1 MRNSPMT
8 DYLSKKIKIL
18 SFLAIVMVV
27 LVHAYNQPERVL
39 HSWKLVKTGENWNA
53 WAQLFISNGVAR
65 YGIPFFFL
73 VSGWLNYRKAR
84 GAFADLALTR
94 LRTLAL
100 PYFLWSAISLFV
112 FWLAQQNDFMWA
124 LMQANPIGPF
134 ATTRLADYSASQ
146 WWTRSV
152 VYPVAFQL
160 WFLRDLFVCS
170 LLAPLLIAA
179 FALPR
184 ALVALMFAGFAVLFF
199 NGADFYLVEGEG
211 LLFFSAGLLLAH
223 CGADVQQAPRWFRL
237 RWWAVLW
244 LAVIA
249 LKTGLAFA
257 HWDVSRPLAIIAL
270 YRLSQVM
277 GIAVVWFGYDRV
289 MRGAA
294 PAPAA
299 LRMASHA
306 FIVYVLHVPLLNLA
320 TQAALTLFGNTDA
333 MRFAVYAGSA
343 AGSIGVCV
351 LAGRAMT
358 RWAPTLSALLT
369 GGRATPPPSTPTP
382 ATPQQLTSETV

>member
-1 MRNSPMT
+1 MLATPIT

-65 YGIPFFFL
+65 YAVPFFFL

-84 GAFADLALTR
+84 ASLPDLAMTR

-100 PYFLWSAISLFV
+100 PYLLWSGISLFV
-112 FWLAQQNDFMWA
+112 FWLAQQSDFLWA
-124 LMQANPIGPF
+124 LMRANPIGPF
-134 ATTRLADYSASQ
+134 ATTRVADYSASQ
-146 WWTRSV
+146 WWTRAV
-152 VYPVAFQL
+152 IYPVAFQL

-170 LLAPLLIAA
+170 LLAPLLIRA

-184 ALVALMFAGFAVLFF
+184 ALLATMFALFAALWLT
-199 NGADFYLVEGEG
+199 GADFYLVEGEG

-223 CGADVQQAPRWFRL
+223 SGADVQQPPRWFRL
-237 RWWAVLW
+237 RWWLVLW

-249 LKTGLAFA
+249 VKTGLAFA
-257 HWDVSRPLAIIAL
+257 HWDDPRPLPIIAL

-294 PAPAA
+294 PAAPR
-299 LRMASHA
+299 LASHA
-306 FIVYVLHVPLLNLA
+306 FIVYVMHVPMLNLA
-320 TQAALTLFGNTDA
+320 TQAALAVAGDTDA
-333 MRFAVYAGSA
+333 IRFAVYVGSA
-343 AGSIGVCV
+343 AGSIGVCA
-351 LAGRAMT
+351 LAGHAMA
-358 RWAPTLSALLT
+358 RWTPALSALLT
-369 GGRATPPPSTPTP
+369 GGRAH
-382 ATPQQLTSETV
+382 

>member
-1 MRNSPMT
+1 MCNLPMT

-39 HSWKLVKTGENWNA
+39 HAWKLVKTGENWNA

-65 YGIPFFFL
+65 YAIPFFFL
-73 VSGWLNYRKAR
+73 VSGWLNYRKAS
-84 GAFADLALTR
+84 GAFGALAMTR

-100 PYFLWSAISLFV
+100 PYLLWSAISLFV
-112 FWLAQQNDFMWA
+112 FWLAQQNAFMWT

-134 ATTRLADYSASQ
+134 AITRVADYSASQ
-146 WWTRSV
+146 WWTRAV

-170 LLAPLLIAA
+170 LLAPLLIRA

-184 ALVALMFAGFAVLFF
+184 ALLAIMFAGFAALWF

-223 CGADVQQAPRWFRL
+223 SGTDLQQAPRWFRL

-257 HWDVSRPLAIIAL
+257 HWDVSRPLAIISL
-270 YRLSQVM
+270 YRLSQVL
-277 GIAVVWFGYDRV
+277 GIAVIWFGYDRV

-320 TQAALTLFGNTDA
+320 TQAALAVFGDADA
-333 MRFAVYAGSA
+333 MRFAVYVGVA
-343 AGSIGVCV
+343 AGSIGVCL
-351 LAGRAMT
+351 LAARALA

-369 GGRATPPPSTPTP
+369 GGRATPTP
-382 ATPQQLTSETV
+382 ATPQLLTRETI